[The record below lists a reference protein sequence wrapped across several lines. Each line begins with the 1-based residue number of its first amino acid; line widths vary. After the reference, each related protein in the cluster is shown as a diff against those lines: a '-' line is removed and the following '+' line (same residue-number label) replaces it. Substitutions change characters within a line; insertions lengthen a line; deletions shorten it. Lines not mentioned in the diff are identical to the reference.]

1 MKNNQFKKL
10 VRTKIEETCF
20 AKNLQCV
27 YIDSTNND
35 RMFYIYDMD
44 FKIKGQIKLFLNDS
58 YIHMYALKICRN
70 SERKSISIS
79 NYDKEVNASYL
90 RFEDVLQ
97 FISSFLE
104 SLKGEKVECQK

>member
-27 YIDSTNND
+27 YVDSTNND

-58 YIHMYALKICRN
+58 YIHMYVLKICRN
-70 SERKSISIS
+70 SERKPISIS